1 MSCFGNYFCK
11 FHSNKLL
18 FRTKDYRKRHQVTHL
33 SDADQYKYRCTFCEQ
48 KFKWLTSLQVH
59 QAIHN
64 QDKALVECNVCYK
77 QFSNQRVL
85 ERHQKIHKNVKFKC
99 MLCHKVVSHRKDNI
113 RRHIRHIH
121 TDLNRS
127 EIGSK
132 IQAFEDE
139 TPGVDEIEE
148 SDESV
153 NKTVEIESP
162 PAPVAIVNNKVKVI
176 QTVGDPSKH
185 QRSVV
190 DELQTPPEKSIVD
203 ETKLPPKEQPIVFK
217 QPTLSQSVDPPTKPK
232 YDPIQHYRKM
242 LLGSFR
248 DDPVIVEDN
257 NEEADN
263 AQEEFPDY
271 IHWRKRTSQNFLF
284 RR

>member
-1 MSCFGNYFCK
+1 M
-11 FHSNKLL
+11 
-18 FRTKDYRKRHQVTHL
+18 THL
-33 SDADQYKYRCTFCEQ
+33 SDSEQYKYRCTVCEQ

-59 QAIHN
+59 QSIHN
-64 QDKALVECNVCYK
+64 QDKSLVECNTCYK

-99 MLCHKVVSHRKDNI
+99 LLCHKVVSHRKDNI

-121 TDLNRS
+121 TELNRS
-127 EIGSK
+127 EIGTK
-132 IQAFEDE
+132 IASIEVETQTVDE
-139 TPGVDEIEE
+139 TEE
-148 SDESV
+148 SEESV
-153 NKTVEIESP
+153 EKAVAVEP
-162 PAPVAIVNNKVKVI
+162 PPVPVALVNNKVTVI

-185 QRSVV
+185 QRNIVEEVPTPSPKPI
-190 DELQTPPEKSIVD
+190 DEM
-203 ETKLPPKEQPIVFK
+203 KLPPKKKPIVFNL
-217 QPTLSQSVDPPTKPK
+217 PTHSHSSEPLPKPK

-242 LLGSFR
+242 LLGSCK

-257 NEEADN
+257 NEEADT

-271 IHWRKRTSQNFLF
+271 IHWRKRTSQNLLF